1 LKALLYILAAL
12 IYCQGTL
19 AQESGFFIYAGNP
32 AKPLKRVKFELGQQI
47 EVKTEKGKF
56 SGMLTKITPDSLVI
70 GNNLFSSTEITCVY
84 DYSKGHLA
92 RQGAVKLPAAA
103 VLYLAFGAI
112 NNLFYYKEPPIWDER
127 DYIAAGSLVAGGL
140 LCIPRMKKRV
150 RIKNAQYLRIVPL

>member
-1 LKALLYILAAL
+1 VRKILTIVILLAFSSKLFAQS
-12 IYCQGTL
+12 QGY
-19 AQESGFFIYAGNP
+19 FIYAGNP

-47 EVKTEKGKF
+47 EVKTKKGKY

-70 GNNLFSSTEITCVY
+70 ENNLFSPAEITCVY

-92 RQGAVKLPAAA
+92 RQGVIKLPAAA

-127 DYIAAGSLVAGGL
+127 DYIAAGSLLAGGL
-140 LCIPRMKKRV
+140 LCILRTKKRV